1 MNIITKLVYLDFRIA
16 FDMILHQ
23 KGLRKIS
30 CLEIK
35 DNFFLWVNKSKID
48 RKCRDGKMWL
58 YDHFK
63 GNKRYR

>member
-1 MNIITKLVYLDFRIA
+1 MNIITKLVYLDFQIA

-23 KGLRKIS
+23 KGLRKLS

-35 DNFFLWVNKSKID
+35 DNFFFWLNKSKIV
-48 RKCRDGKMWL
+48 RKCRDGRMWL
-58 YDHFK
+58 YDYVK